1 MAAAPCRS
9 SSSSLSCSSPS
20 WEAWVAEAETLWAA
34 VSAMNGDAVERHGSA
49 RGTEKES
56 NDHKVA
62 RRWAGSGAAPRL
74 GVPKP

>member
-1 MAAAPCRS
+1 
-9 SSSSLSCSSPS
+9 
-20 WEAWVAEAETLWAA
+20 
-34 VSAMNGDAVERHGSA
+34 MNGDAVERHGSA